1 MAKVLVIDNDS
12 VARDLSCHVLAGCG
26 HKGVEARNGME
37 GMVAL
42 AHTRFD
48 LVICDMLMPVQDG
61 IETIQQIRE
70 LDAKIPIIAISGA
83 RGGDNFSPL
92 DDALALGADRTV
104 KKPFTVAQLMA
115 AVDDMLDSGQP

>member
-1 MAKVLVIDNDS
+1 
-12 VARDLSCHVLAGCG
+12 
-26 HKGVEARNGME
+26 ME

-61 IETIQQIRE
+61 IETIQQIRN
-70 LDAKIPIIAISGA
+70 LYDNIPIIAISGA
-83 RGGDNFSPL
+83 RGGDKFSPL
-92 DDALALGADRTV
+92 DDAMAVGADRSV

-115 AVDDMLDSGQP
+115 AVDDVLDRGQA

>member
-1 MAKVLVIDNDS
+1 MAKVLVIDDD
-12 VARDLSCHVLAGCG
+12 AAMRGLICQFLAGRG
-26 HKGVEARNGME
+26 HEGVEAANGME

-70 LDAKIPIIAISGA
+70 LEAKIPIIAISGA

-92 DDALALGADRTV
+92 DDAMALGADRSV
-104 KKPFTVAQLMA
+104 KKPFTVGQLMA
-115 AVDDMLDSGQP
+115 AVDDVLDSNQA

>member
-1 MAKVLVIDNDS
+1 MANVLVIDDDS
-12 VARDLSCHVLAGCG
+12 VERGVICHVLAGRG
-26 HKGVEARNGME
+26 HKGVEAGNGME

-61 IETIQQIRE
+61 IETIQQIRN
-70 LDAKIPIIAISGA
+70 LYDNIPIIAISGA
-83 RGGDNFSPL
+83 RGGDKFSPL
-92 DDALALGADRTV
+92 DDAMALGADRSV

-115 AVDDMLDSGQP
+115 AVDDVLDRGQA